1 MANRSRVLS
10 CAATALAAST
20 GACALSPAPPAPPP
34 ATTGQ
39 VLAQSACPHRIDR
52 SEAWVN
58 LMPGP
63 RRGPRD
69 IHVQLMLADPKD
81 TALLLKAPATRPGEL
96 TLEIRTAPTSP
107 IPGQLAYR
115 EPASDPWPARIVI
128 LCRGGEIH
136 AIDRIEPVY

>member
-1 MANRSRVLS
+1 MTHRALLS
-10 CAATALAAST
+10 AFAGALLSACAA
-20 GACALSPAPPAPPP
+20 APPAPPATAP
-34 ATTGQ
+34 TTTGQ
-39 VLAQSACPHRIDR
+39 VLAQATCPHRIANA
-52 SEAWVN
+52 EAWIN

-69 IHVQLMLADPKD
+69 INVHIRLADPKD
-81 TALLLKAPATRPGEL
+81 TAVLLKAASARPGEL
-96 TLEIRTAPTSP
+96 TLEIRTAPAAA

-115 EPASDPWPARIVI
+115 EPASDPWPTRIGI

>member
-1 MANRSRVLS
+1 MAARWLVFAYV
-10 CAATALAAST
+10 AAL
-20 GACALSPAPPAPPP
+20 GACVAPPQPSATPPS
-34 ATTGQ
+34 TTGQ
-39 VLAQSACPHRIDR
+39 ALALSACPHRIAT
-52 SEAWVN
+52 SEAWIN

-69 IHVQLMLADPKD
+69 INVHLRLADPKD
-81 TALLLKAPATRPGEL
+81 TAVLLKAASARPGEL
-96 TLEIRTAPTSP
+96 TLEIRTAPASP

-115 EPASDPWPARIVI
+115 EPAGDPWPTRIAI